1 MMNVEPFGV
10 LKQGFDGR
18 TSWNLSNKGSQ
29 SLNGIELAALA
40 GADFYREISLGD
52 LYTRIKLLGKVK
64 EGYRELYMVE
74 AVSRNGAAEN
84 LYFDAESGL
93 LIHRDITRRTSQ
105 GSVRT
110 EVYFGDWREVD
121 GVKLPFQM
129 TQSMPNLRFV
139 ITLEDIKHN
148 VPVDEAAFQGP
159 SR

>member
-1 MMNVEPFGV
+1 MINVEPLGV
-10 LKQGFDGR
+10 LKQGFDGP
-18 TSWNLSNKGSQ
+18 TGWNLSDKGSQ
-29 SLNGIELAALA
+29 SLNGTELAALA
-40 GADFYREISLGD
+40 GADFYREIDLRE

-93 LIHRDITRRTSQ
+93 LIHRDVTRRTSQ
-105 GSVRT
+105 GSVRS
-110 EVYFGDWREVD
+110 EVYFSDWREVD
-121 GVKLPFQM
+121 GVKLPFRM
-129 TQSMPNLRFV
+129 TQSMPNIRFV

-148 VPVDEAAFQGP
+148 VPVEEAVFQRP